1 MDKLEEL
8 KEKLKELSPE
18 ELEAFKTFITAD
30 ETKAESEE
38 TTETEAPN
46 TAVETK
52 EEEKVEE
59 RITEEKAEENTEAE
73 TTPSEETPEAEEKPA
88 EAAET
93 TATEEVPTEEEK
105 GENEGTE
112 EAVTEPEP
120 ETQEDDDIPIMQK
133 GEAAVD
139 EESEAVPN
147 SLVAETGEE
156 LPFDY
161 EQIIEAQNAK
171 IAALKAEN
179 ASLKTKVEG
188 AFGYSAK
195 PANSAKVNRLYDD
208 AVDVHFRK

>member
-1 MDKLEEL
+1 MDKLAEL

-18 ELEAFKTFITAD
+18 ELEAFKTFITAN

-38 TTETEAPN
+38 TAETEAPD
-46 TAVETK
+46 TAVVTK

-59 RITEEKAEENTEAE
+59 QITEEKAEENTEAE
-73 TTPSEETPEAEEKPA
+73 TAPSEETPEAEEKPA

-120 ETQEDDDIPIMQK
+120 ETQEDDDIPVMTK
-133 GEAAVD
+133 GAPAGEVDTVD
-139 EESEAVPN
+139 EGSIT
-147 SLVAETGEE
+147 AETGET
-156 LPFDY
+156 LPIDY
-161 EQIIEAQNAK
+161 EQIIEGLNAK
-171 IAALKAEN
+171 VAALEAEN
-179 ASLKTKVEG
+179 ASLKNKVNG

-195 PANSAKVNRLYDD
+195 PTTPAKVNRLYDD
-208 AVDVHFRK
+208 CADVHFHR